1 MEVHVDQG
9 PMFLGSVVSI
19 GAFDGVHRG
28 HQTVISHAV
37 NRARELGVSSLVYTF
52 DPPPRHYFQNAK
64 VLTSIEEKL
73 MYLEALGVDHV
84 VIASFDECYINRTSK
99 WFIDTLRRFNPLEI
113 HVGMDFRFGKNR
125 AGDIDL
131 LAKHFKVKPTKPICC
146 SNGDVISSTR
156 IRNLL
161 SNGRFQEALTLLD
174 WSSFNNNRRQLA
186 SSTYTG

>member
-1 MEVHVDQG
+1 
-9 PMFLGSVVSI
+9 MFLGSVVSI

-37 NRARELGVSSLVYTF
+37 DRARELGVSSLVYTF

-73 MYLEALGVDHV
+73 MYLETLGVDQV
-84 VIASFDECYINRTSK
+84 VIASFNECYINRTSK

-131 LAKHFKVKPTKPICC
+131 LAKHFNVKPTKPVCC
-146 SNGDVISSTR
+146 PNGDVISSTR

-161 SNGRFQEALTLLD
+161 SHGRFKEALTLLD
-174 WSSFNNNRRQLA
+174 WSSFNNNRKQL